1 MVFKDILNWQF
12 TVSSTKHNVI
22 LILLVVLSVSI
33 FHPLDKQYDVYTL
46 HKKSKM
52 FYILLKETWYVQ
64 DDKKMNLDHS
74 RIHKPFL
81 KIAVLILHKKMLSWH
96 KDLTKP
102 KKKH

>member
-22 LILLVVLSVSI
+22 LLVVSSVSI

-52 FYILLKETWYVQ
+52 FYILSKETGYVQ
-64 DDKKMNLDHS
+64 DDKKNES
-74 RIHKPFL
+74 RSF
-81 KIAVLILHKKMLSWH
+81 
-96 KDLTKP
+96 
-102 KKKH
+102 